1 MRVKSLAAAV
11 GLSVITAVALGQ
23 GVSSANRG
31 PSTDPLV
38 QPRSETPAEPV
49 EETPAPPAEE
59 TPTEPAVEVDPV
71 PPVVEEP
78 PAAPVTTTTT
88 IPPVPATPPAIQKP
102 AVPVMV
108 VEAPIGTLE
117 KKAAPAPAPAP
128 AKADPAPKPADPCH
142 MDSYKQVAV
151 ASLSGSEATR
161 AQKVDRNGNG
171 SVCRKDIPGKGK
183 GNTGQNSNI
192 KDDQVR

>member
-1 MRVKSLAAAV
+1 MRVKTLAAAV
-11 GLSVITAVALGQ
+11 GLSVISAVALGQ

-31 PSTDPLV
+31 PSTPVV
-38 QPRSETPAEPV
+38 QPNIETPAEPV
-49 EETPAPPAEE
+49 EETPAPPAEV
-59 TPTEPAVEVDPV
+59 TPTT
-71 PPVVEEP
+71 PPVVEETP
-78 PAAPVTTTTT
+78 VVEEEPAAPVTTTTT
-88 IPPVPATPPAIQKP
+88 IPPVPATPPAVQKP
-102 AVPVMV
+102 AVPVTV
-108 VEAPIGTLE
+108 VEAPIVTLE
-117 KKAAPAPAPAP
+117 KKAPPAPAPAP

-151 ASLSGSEATR
+151 GSLSGDELAR

-171 SVCRKDIPGKGK
+171 YVCRKDIPGEKGH

>member
-31 PSTDPLV
+31 STNPVV
-38 QPRSETPAEPV
+38 QPQIETPADPVDEAPAPSPEVTPTAPAV
-49 EETPAPPAEE
+49 EET
-59 TPTEPAVEVDPV
+59 PV

-78 PAAPVTTTTT
+78 PTPPVTTTTT
-88 IPPVPATPPAIQKP
+88 ISPVPATPPTTVAKP
-102 AVPVMV
+102 ITPTVVAPAPVV
-108 VEAPIGTLE
+108 TLE
-117 KKAAPAPAPAP
+117 KKAAPAPEQATPDAAPNQ
-128 AKADPAPKPADPCH
+128 ADPCH
-142 MDSYKQVAV
+142 MDSYQRTSV
-151 ASLSGSEATR
+151 ASLQRGEAAR
-161 AQKVDRNGNG
+161 ANKVDRNGNG
-171 SVCRKDIPGKGK
+171 WVCRKDIPGKGK